1 MRTVSRKGEVL
12 DGGHKKQL
20 DGTSPSTPLKASLS
34 LFEAKEGF
42 ELILV
47 EELEKLV
54 RRSRQEAGCLLFD
67 LYQETGKHSEFALYE
82 VWELSAAME
91 AHLGNLHT
99 TRFKVAAEQYLA
111 RPVQVFKLEEMM

>member
-1 MRTVSRKGEVL
+1 MGAVPCKGVAL
-12 DGGHKKQL
+12 NGGHQKQL
-20 DGTSPSTPLKASLS
+20 DSTSAPTPLGASLS
-34 LFEAKEGF
+34 VFEAKEGF

-47 EELEKLV
+47 EELAKLV

-67 LYQETGKHSEFALYE
+67 LYRVSGNRSAFALYE
-82 VWELSAAME
+82 VWEFREAME

-111 RPVQVFKLEEMM
+111 RPIQIFELEEMM